1 MNKKDQHKKSGFTSP
16 KHYFERFDDRLFDRL
31 NNDQEH
37 TLGSKESGFV
47 TPESYFDTFE
57 SSLSDSIRLAEQ
69 STITA
74 TTGFKV
80 PENYFEELEDVIY
93 DQIEVKKESVKVINL
108 FSRKQL
114 LYVASIAAVVVLG
127 LFVFNT
133 NDNLTDPD
141 VNLALIEEYITSDD
155 YVADLIDTSMLFELA
170 EDTIVEE
177 SLSNEEKQ
185 LLNYLSDDITIDD
198 IFEDN
203 L

>member
-16 KHYFERFDDRLFDRL
+16 KSYFERFDDRLFDRL
-31 NNDQEH
+31 NNDQKS
-37 TLGSKESGFV
+37 TLPSKDSGFV
-47 TPESYFDTFE
+47 APDNYFDTFE
-57 SSLSDSIRLAEQ
+57 SSLFDSIHSAEQ
-69 STITA
+69 SPIMA
-74 TTGFKV
+74 TTGFNV
-80 PENYFEELEDVIY
+80 PNNYFETLEDSIL
-93 DQIEVKKESVKVINL
+93 DNIEVKKESVKVINL

-133 NDNLTDPD
+133 NSSTSDTDIS
-141 VNLALIEEYITSDD
+141 LALIEEYITSDD
-155 YVADLIDTSMLFELA
+155 YVADLMDTSMLFELA

-177 SLSNEEKQ
+177 SLSNEEEQ